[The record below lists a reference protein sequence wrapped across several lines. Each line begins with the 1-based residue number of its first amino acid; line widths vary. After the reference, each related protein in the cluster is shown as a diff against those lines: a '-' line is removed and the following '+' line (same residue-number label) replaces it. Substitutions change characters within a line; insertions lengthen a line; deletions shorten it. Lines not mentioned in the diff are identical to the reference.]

1 MSMKNDI
8 HNEPLLCG
16 DGQALIAY
24 LYDECTAN
32 ERSRMELHVQSCD
45 VCATELAELEGARER
60 LAVWAPPD
68 AALGFRVAAEPP
80 APAPVVPIRV
90 AWWRQPM
97 PVWGQA
103 VAAVA
108 LFGLG
113 MAAGSRG
120 LNGGTGRNSPAAETA
135 RATVS
140 PESLAQLES
149 RMKQEIAAIR
159 TASAAQA
166 APVAAA
172 NRASSNPGEEA
183 IMRQVRELLRDS
195 ERRQDEA
202 FTVRAAQLSRD
213 AEIQR
218 RVDLAQMQ
226 QTLTQVQGST
236 TEEVRRQRE
245 MLNYL
250 VNVSQRR

>member
-1 MSMKNDI
+1 MSMKNEI
-8 HNEPLLCG
+8 HNQPLLCG
-16 DGQALIAY
+16 DGEALIAY
-24 LYDECTAN
+24 LYDECSAD
-32 ERSRMELHVQSCD
+32 ERARMELHLQSCD
-45 VCATELAELEGARER
+45 VCATELSELGGAREL
-60 LAVWAPPD
+60 LAGWAPPD

-80 APAPVVPIRV
+80 VLAPVVPIRV

-120 LNGGTGRNSPAAETA
+120 LNGNRPAAETA

-140 PESLAQLES
+140 ADALAQLES

-159 TASAAQA
+159 TASAAQTV
-166 APVAAA
+166 PAAA
-172 NRASSNPGEEA
+172 ASRASNVQGDEA
-183 IMRQVRELLRDS
+183 IMRQVRDLLRDS
-195 ERRQDEA
+195 ERRQEEA
-202 FTVRAAQLSRD
+202 FAVRAAQMARD

-218 RVDLAQMQ
+218 RVDQAQMQ
-226 QTLTQVQGST
+226 QTLTQVQGT
-236 TEEVRRQRE
+236 TSEEVRRQRE

>member
-1 MSMKNDI
+1 MTMKNEI

-16 DGQALIAY
+16 DGEALIGY
-24 LYDECTAN
+24 LYDECNAD
-32 ERSRMELHVQSCD
+32 ERALMELHLLSCD
-45 VCATELAELEGARER
+45 VCAAELAELGGAREQ

-80 APAPVVPIRV
+80 VPAPVVPIRV

-120 LNGGTGRNSPAAETA
+120 LDGNRPAAETA

-140 PESLAQLES
+140 ADALAQLEA

-159 TASAAQA
+159 TASVAPA
-166 APVAAA
+166 APAAA
-172 NRASSNPGEEA
+172 ASRASNVQGDEA
-183 IMRQVRELLRDS
+183 IMRQVRDLLRDS
-195 ERRQDEA
+195 ERRQEEA
-202 FTVRAAQLSRD
+202 FAVRAAQLSRD
-213 AEIQR
+213 AEINQR
-218 RVDLAQMQ
+218 VALAQMQ
-226 QTLTQVQGST
+226 QTLMQTQGTT

>member
-1 MSMKNDI
+1 MTMKNEI
-8 HNEPLLCG
+8 HNELCG
-16 DGQALIAY
+16 DSEALIEY
-24 LYDECTAN
+24 LYDECGAD
-32 ERSRMELHVQSCD
+32 ERARMELHLQSCD
-45 VCATELAELEGARER
+45 VCATELAELGGARAQ
-60 LAVWAPPD
+60 LAIWAPPD
-68 AALGFRVAAEPP
+68 AVLGFRVAAES
-80 APAPVVPIRV
+80 PAPVVPIRL

-113 MAAGSRG
+113 MAAGTRG
-120 LNGGTGRNSPAAETA
+120 LGAGNRPDTETA

-140 PESLAQLES
+140 ADALAQLES

-159 TASAAQA
+159 TASAASA
-166 APVAAA
+166 APAAA
-172 NRASSNPGEEA
+172 PSRASNNPGDEA
-183 IMRQVRELLRDS
+183 IMRQVRELLRES
-195 ERRQDEA
+195 ENRQEEA
-202 FTVRAAQLSRD
+202 FAVRTAQLARD

-218 RVDLAQMQ
+218 RVDQAQMQ
-226 QTLTQVQGST
+226 QTLTQVQGTT

>member
-1 MSMKNDI
+1 MPPQHRQDAPLPGALCPASRPGHPARCRETRCGRRSRMSMKNEI
-8 HNEPLLCG
+8 HNQPLLCG
-16 DGQALIAY
+16 DGEALIAY
-24 LYDECTAN
+24 LYDECNTD
-32 ERSRMELHVQSCD
+32 ERARMELHLQSCD
-45 VCATELAELEGARER
+45 VCAAEPAELGGAREQ

-80 APAPVVPIRV
+80 VPAPVVPIRV

-120 LNGGTGRNSPAAETA
+120 PDGNRPAAETA

-140 PESLAQLES
+140 ADALAQLES

-159 TASAAQA
+159 TASAASA
-166 APVAAA
+166 APAVATS
-172 NRASSNPGEEA
+172 RGSSNPGDEA
-183 IMRQVRELLRDS
+183 IMRQVRELLRES
-195 ERRQDEA
+195 ESRQEEA
-202 FTVRAAQLSRD
+202 FAVRT
-213 AEIQR
+213 
-218 RVDLAQMQ
+218 AQMA
-226 QTLTQVQGST
+226 
-236 TEEVRRQRE
+236 
-245 MLNYL
+245 
-250 VNVSQRR
+250 